1 MTTPLLDVRNLL
13 TEIKTTRGLM
23 RVVDDCS
30 LEVRPGEAVALVG
43 ESGCGKSMTA
53 LSLLRLVPESSAR
66 IVGGQV
72 MFQGVDLLSLAP
84 EELRAIRGR
93 DIGMVFQDP
102 MTFLNPVLTVE
113 RQIGEPL
120 RHHLRLDARAR
131 RKRVIE
137 LLELMSIPDPERVA
151 GSYPHQLSGGM
162 RQRVLIAGALACNP
176 KLLIADE
183 PTTALDVT
191 IQAQILD
198 LLKTSLKELG
208 TALLLITHNMGVVAG
223 MCDRAYVMYAG
234 KIIETEPV
242 SRIFAAPRHPY
253 TRGLLRSALRHD
265 EVRGDFVGLR
275 GSVPSLIDPPPG
287 CRFLPRCDQA
297 SARCETYPAWREFAP
312 DEGAAC
318 WLEPNA

>member
-1 MTTPLLDVRNLL
+1 MAAPLLDVRNLR
-13 TEIKTTRGLM
+13 TEIKTQRGVM

-30 LEVRPGEAVALVG
+30 LEVRAGEAVALVG

-53 LSLLRLVPESSAR
+53 MSLLRLIPETSAR
-66 IVGGQV
+66 IAGGQV
-72 MFQGVDLLSLAP
+72 LFQGTDLMALSPAA
-84 EELRAIRGR
+84 LREVRGR

-113 RQIGEPL
+113 RQISEPL
-120 RHHLRLDARAR
+120 RHHQGLGTKAR
-131 RKRVIE
+131 RARVIE
-137 LLELMSIPDPERVA
+137 LLKMMSIPDPERVA
-151 GSYPHQLSGGM
+151 NAYPHQLSGGM
-162 RQRVLIAGALACNP
+162 RQRVLIAGALACGP

-234 KIIETEPV
+234 KIVETQPV
-242 SRIFAAPRHPY
+242 DRIFAAPRHPY

-265 EVRGDFVGLR
+265 QTRGDIAGLR
-275 GSVPSLIDPPPG
+275 GTVPSLLSPPPG
-287 CRFLPRCDQA
+287 CRFMPRCDFA
-297 SARCETYPAWREFAP
+297 TSRCESYPAWRAFGH
-312 DEGAAC
+312 DEGTAC
-318 WLEPNA
+318 WLEAEA